1 MLGGNNENHLPQDSQ
16 FQYQTNTSLN
26 QLHLLGTMR
35 AGCTIDPI
43 NYFANDNL
51 ATMSRNDS
59 KRARETEIN
68 NSIQRQQKLQISLN
82 YNHNNNSVFQD
93 EVTKHNLV
101 STGLRLSY
109 DNDERNSSVTSANGS
124 ITAPI
129 FQSLGDTI
137 RLDFDRQKEELDQ
150 FIKFQADQLAK
161 GVRDIKQ
168 RHVTSFVTA
177 LEKDVCKKLQEKDQ
191 EIESM
196 NKKNRELAEK
206 IKQVGAEAQNWH
218 YRAKYNESVVNA
230 LKVNLQQVISH
241 GNNTNGLADH
251 HHHQVKEGFGDSEID
266 DEAASYNYMNIPRMP
281 NAGMR
286 CKSCNVKEVSVLLV
300 PCRHLSLCKD
310 CDVFTGVCPVCQSL
324 KTSSVQV
331 FFS

>member
-1 MLGGNNENHLPQDSQ
+1 MLGGNYDNPLPQDSQ
-16 FQYQTNTSLN
+16 FQYQSNTSLN
-26 QLHLLGTMR
+26 QPQLVGTMN

-51 ATMSRNDS
+51 ALMTRNNS
-59 KRARETEIN
+59 KRARETEI
-68 NSIQRQQKLQISLN
+68 IQRQQKLQISLN
-82 YNHNNNSVFQD
+82 YNYNNNSVVQD
-93 EVTKHNLV
+93 EAPKHNLV

-109 DNDERNSSVTSANGS
+109 DNDERNSCVTSANGS
-124 ITAPI
+124 VATPM
-129 FQSLGDTI
+129 FQSLGDSI
-137 RLDFDRQKEELDQ
+137 KLDFDRQKDELDQ
-150 FIKFQADQLAK
+150 FIKIRGDQLAK

-168 RHVTSFVTA
+168 RHVRSFVTA
-177 LEKDVCKKLQEKDQ
+177 LEKDVCKKLQEKDH

-206 IKQVGAEAQNWH
+206 IKQLGAEAQNWH

-230 LKVNLQQVISH
+230 LKVNLQQVMVSH
-241 GNNTNGLADH
+241 GNNIGGGLLADH
-251 HHHQVKEGFGDSEID
+251 HHHVEEGFGDSEID
-266 DEAASYNYMNIPRMP
+266 DEAASYNYMNIPGMP

-310 CDVFTGVCPVCQSL
+310 CDVFTGICPVCHSL

-331 FFS
+331 FFT